1 MKRFL
6 LFAVAV
12 LAFVGCN
19 NAFEDEGNVRFE
31 QTTLP
36 TLIAGFEEDT
46 RTYVE
51 QNTYLRWHAD
61 DRLTIFYGNTMNR
74 QYRFNGKSGDNSGS
88 FSHIPSGNIETGNSF
103 DHIYAVYPYDATISL
118 DDINKSMSLTLPAEQ
133 TYAEESFGRGANTM
147 VAVTENLEDTFLSFK
162 NVGGYLKVKLYSD
175 AAAVVKS
182 ITIRGNNGEKI
193 SGAATVAMTYGE
205 TPQLTMATGATG
217 SITLDC
223 GSGVMLSSDAEN
235 PTEFWVVVPPTTF
248 DGGITITITN
258 TDGGVFEQTTTNAV
272 AIERN
277 IIQPMSAV
285 EVEFEEVTKPAN
297 NEIWYTS
304 TDGEIV
310 TLRRS
315 YGFGA
320 NIVSNIYENGKGVI
334 TFDGAVTTIGG
345 YAFASCYSLTSITI
359 PDSVT
364 TIGERAFS
372 GCGSLISVTIPYS
385 VTTIG
390 AAAFYGCSNLTSI
403 TIPDSVTTI
412 GDSAFNGCSS
422 LTSVT
427 IGDSVTTIGEYAFAC
442 CYGLNTFYGKYASD
456 DGRCL
461 IIDGTLNSFA
471 PAGLT
476 EYTIPDSVTTIGE
489 MAFFGCS
496 SLTSITIPDSVTTI
510 GDWAFDGCNSLT
522 SITIPDSVTTIGDYA
537 FYDCSSLTSVTI
549 PDSVTTIGEWA
560 FSDCNSLTSVTIPDS
575 VTTIGDYAFWSCKSL
590 TSVNIGDSVTTIGG
604 YAFYKC
610 ASLTSVYCK
619 ATTPPS
625 IGDYVFYDN
634 ANSRKI
640 YVPTASVN
648 DYKTAE
654 GWHDYADY
662 IVGYDF

>member
-6 LFAVAV
+6 LLAIAA

-19 NAFEDEGNVRFE
+19 NTFEDEGNARFE

-51 QNTYLRWHAD
+51 QDTYLRWHAD

-133 TYAEESFGRGANTM
+133 TYAEDSFGRGANTM

-162 NVGGYLKVKLYSD
+162 NVGGYLKIRLYGEGT
-175 AAAVVKS
+175 VKS
-182 ITIRGNNGEKI
+182 IELRGNNGEKI
-193 SGAATVAMTYGE
+193 SGATIAMTYGE

-235 PTEFWVVVPPTTF
+235 PTEFWVVVPPTEF
-248 DGGITITITN
+248 NKGITISVTN
-258 TDGGVFEQTTTNAV
+258 AYNTVFEKSTSNKIV
-272 AIERN
+272 VERN

-285 EVEFEEVTKPAN
+285 EVEFVEVANPAN

-304 TDGEIV
+304 SDGNIV
-310 TLRRS
+310 TPYRS
-315 YGFGA
+315 NVFGA
-320 NIVSNIYENGKGVI
+320 TLLSNIYDPTTKEGVL
-334 TFDGAVTTIGG
+334 TFDRDVTQIG
-345 YAFASCYSLTSITI
+345 YKAFYECKKLTSITI

-364 TIGERAFS
+364 TIGED
-372 GCGSLISVTIPYS
+372 
-385 VTTIG
+385 
-390 AAAFYGCSNLTSI
+390 AFYDCESLTSV

-412 GDSAFNGCSS
+412 GNYAFYRCYS

-427 IGDSVTTIGEYAFAC
+427 IGDSVTTIG
-442 CYGLNTFYGKYASD
+442 
-456 DGRCL
+456 
-461 IIDGTLNSFA
+461 
-471 PAGLT
+471 
-476 EYTIPDSVTTIGE
+476 
-489 MAFFGCS
+489 
-496 SLTSITIPDSVTTI
+496 
-510 GDWAFDGCNSLT
+510 DWAFYYCK
-522 SITIPDSVTTIGDYA
+522 
-537 FYDCSSLTSVTI
+537 
-549 PDSVTTIGEWA
+549 
-560 FSDCNSLTSVTIPDS
+560 SLTSVTIPDS
-575 VTTIGDYAFWSCKSL
+575 VTTIGDWAFFHCYSL
-590 TSVNIGDSVTTIGG
+590 TSVTIGDSVTTIGYG
-604 YAFYKC
+604 AFAECYSLTSVTIPDSVTTIGDSAFKYC
-610 ASLTSVYCK
+610 KSLTSVTIGDSVTTIGDAAFSWCSSLTSVYCK

-625 IGDYVFYDN
+625 ICDYVFSDN

-640 YVPTASVN
+640 YVPTASV
-648 DYKTAE
+648 DAYKSAD
-654 GWHDYADY
+654 GWSGYADV
-662 IVGYDF
+662 ITGFNF

>member
-175 AAAVVKS
+175 ATAVVKS
-182 ITIRGNNGEKI
+182 IAIRGNNGEKI

-223 GSGVMLSSDAEN
+223 GEGVMLSSDAEN
-235 PTEFWVVVPPTTF
+235 PTEFWFVVPPTEF
-248 DGGITITITN
+248 SKGITISVTN
-258 TDGGVFEQTTTNAV
+258 AYNAVFEKSTSNKIV
-272 AIERN
+272 VERN

-285 EVEFEEVTKPAN
+285 EVEFKEVAKPAN
-297 NEIWYTS
+297 NEIWYTA
-304 TDGEIV
+304 TEKVEPKKDNV
-310 TLRRS
+310 
-315 YGFGA
+315 FGA
-320 NIVSNIYENGKGVI
+320 VYLSSTYDPTSKKGI
-334 TFDGAVTTIGG
+334 LTFKGDVTQIGN
-345 YAFASCYSLTSITI
+345 YAFDDCNSLTSVTI

-364 TIGERAFS
+364 TIGCGAFQY
-372 GCGSLISVTIPYS
+372 C
-385 VTTIG
+385 
-390 AAAFYGCSNLTSI
+390 
-403 TIPDSVTTI
+403 D
-412 GDSAFNGCSS
+412 
-422 LTSVT
+422 
-427 IGDSVTTIGEYAFAC
+427 
-442 CYGLNTFYGKYASD
+442 
-456 DGRCL
+456 
-461 IIDGTLNSFA
+461 
-471 PAGLT
+471 
-476 EYTIPDSVTTIGE
+476 
-489 MAFFGCS
+489 
-496 SLTSITIPDSVTTI
+496 
-510 GDWAFDGCNSLT
+510 
-522 SITIPDSVTTIGDYA
+522 
-537 FYDCSSLTSVTI
+537 SLTSVTI

-560 FSDCNSLTSVTIPDS
+560 FFDCSSLTSVTIPDSVTTIGNNAFWGCNSLTSVTIPDS
-575 VTTIGDYAFWSCKSL
+575 VTTIGGGAFDGCKSL
-590 TSVNIGDSVTTIGG
+590 TSVTIPDSVTTIGDSAFIGCRSLTSVTIGDSVTTIGDN
-604 YAFYKC
+604 AFYDC
-610 ASLTSVYCK
+610 AGLKEVYCK
-619 ATTPPS
+619 PTTPPTMGS
-625 IGDYVFYDN
+625 SVFGDTSLE
-634 ANSRKI
+634 AI
-640 YVPTASVN
+640 YVPTASV
-648 DYKTAE
+648 DAYKDDD
-654 GWHDYADY
+654 GWIRYSDVIY
-662 IVGYDF
+662 GYDF

>member
-6 LFAVAV
+6 LLAIAA

-19 NAFEDEGNVRFE
+19 NVFEDEGNAH
-31 QTTLP
+31 QMITDLP
-36 TLIAGFEEDT
+36 TLMAGFEEDT

-61 DRLTIFYGNTMNR
+61 DRLSVFYGNTLNS
-74 QYRFNGKSGDNSGS
+74 QYKFTGKSGATGGE
-88 FSHIPSGNIETGNSF
+88 FEAVKSGNLGTGNSF

-175 AAAVVKS
+175 ATAVVKS
-182 ITIRGNNGEKI
+182 IAIRGNNGEKI

-205 TPQLTMATGATG
+205 TPQFTMATGATG

-223 GSGVMLSSDAEN
+223 GEGVMLSSDAEN
-235 PTEFWVVVPPTTF
+235 PTEFWFVVPPTEF
-248 DGGITITITN
+248 SKGITISVTN
-258 TDGGVFEQTTTNAV
+258 AYNAVFEKSTSNKIV
-272 AIERN
+272 VERN

-297 NEIWYTS
+297 NEIWYTA
-304 TDGEIV
+304 TEKVEPYKDNV
-310 TLRRS
+310 
-315 YGFGA
+315 FGA
-320 NIVSNIYENGKGVI
+320 VYLSNTYDPTSKKGI
-334 TFDGAVTTIGG
+334 LTFKGDVTTIGG
-345 YAFASCYSLTSITI
+345 YAFFECVSLSSVTIPDSVTAIGHFAFCVCNSLTSVTIPDSVTTIGDEAFYRCDSLTSITI

-364 TIGERAFS
+364 TIGES
-372 GCGSLISVTIPYS
+372 
-385 VTTIG
+385 
-390 AAAFYGCSNLTSI
+390 AFYNC
-403 TIPDSVTTI
+403 D
-412 GDSAFNGCSS
+412 
-422 LTSVT
+422 
-427 IGDSVTTIGEYAFAC
+427 
-442 CYGLNTFYGKYASD
+442 
-456 DGRCL
+456 
-461 IIDGTLNSFA
+461 
-471 PAGLT
+471 
-476 EYTIPDSVTTIGE
+476 
-489 MAFFGCS
+489 
-496 SLTSITIPDSVTTI
+496 
-510 GDWAFDGCNSLT
+510 
-522 SITIPDSVTTIGDYA
+522 
-537 FYDCSSLTSVTI
+537 
-549 PDSVTTIGEWA
+549 
-560 FSDCNSLTSVTIPDS
+560 SLTSVTIPDS

-610 ASLTSVYCK
+610 ASLTNVYCK